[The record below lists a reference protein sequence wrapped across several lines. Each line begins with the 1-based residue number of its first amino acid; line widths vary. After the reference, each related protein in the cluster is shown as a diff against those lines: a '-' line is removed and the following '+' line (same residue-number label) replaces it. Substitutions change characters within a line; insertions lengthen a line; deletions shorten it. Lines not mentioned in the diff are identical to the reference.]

1 MSKREIKQLK
11 ELITEINKINK
22 SVSEELTWS
31 NNQYE
36 FFEKSLISANEK
48 LKECEKKL
56 KNEKINRKDKATKKR
71 LKQAAT
77 IIKLKNETEYYKDM
91 ALKSLKQNRKD
102 LQRESQRLKTIIPP
116 HVPNLA
122 ELQSRFKKFKEE
134 GQRKRK
140 NQKSKKQKSKKQ
152 KSKKQKSKKQRKK
165 DTKPKS
171 YKKKTQRKK
180 RHKKK

>member
-22 SVSEELTWS
+22 RVSEELTWS

-77 IIKLKNETEYYKDM
+77 IIKLKGETEYYKDM
-91 ALKSLKQNRKD
+91 AVESLKQNRED
-102 LQRESQRLKTIIPP
+102 LKRESKRLKTIIPT
-116 HVPNLA
+116 HVPNFE
-122 ELQSRFKKFKEE
+122 ELQSRLKKLQAEE
-134 GQRKRK
+134 GQRKR
-140 NQKSKKQKSKKQ
+140 KKQ

-165 DTKPKS
+165 DIKLKS

-180 RHKKK
+180 RQKKK

>member
-1 MSKREIKQLK
+1 MSKREIKHLK
-11 ELITEINKINK
+11 GLITELNKINK

-77 IIKLKNETEYYKDM
+77 IIKLKGETEYYKDM
-91 ALKSLKQNRKD
+91 AVESLKQNRED
-102 LQRESQRLKTIIPP
+102 LKRESKRLKTIIPT
-116 HVPNLA
+116 HVPNFE
-122 ELQSRFKKFKEE
+122 ELQSRLKKLQAEE
-134 GQRKRK
+134 GQRKR
-140 NQKSKKQKSKKQ
+140 KKQKSKKQ

-165 DTKPKS
+165 DTKLKS

-180 RHKKK
+180 RQKKK